1 MRAIL
6 NDAASAVVPPLGS
19 RHCSKILLAIS
30 SRKPVPYYINLTLH
44 PMMIKIE
51 DEAVPCR

>member
-1 MRAIL
+1 MQL
-6 NDAASAVVPPLGS
+6 QPSC
-19 RHCSKILLAIS
+19 RHLAQDIAQKMLLAIS